1 MSRCAIVGLTTFRE
15 RSALTPVI
23 TLPRP
28 SAIVEGVFGPLGR
41 RNVLGALGRSV
52 LGLLA
57 VGQPKMGIEMGIKMA
72 IFSAIVWGV
81 MMDPVIV

>member
-1 MSRCAIVGLTTFRE
+1 M
-15 RSALTPVI
+15 I
-23 TLPRP
+23 T
-28 SAIVEGVFGPLGR
+28 
-41 RNVLGALGRSV
+41 
-52 LGLLA
+52 

>member
-1 MSRCAIVGLTTFRE
+1 MVEQCGGGIFGYFSYVSYFLPFLTDSGL
-15 RSALTPVI
+15 I
-23 TLPRP
+23 
-28 SAIVEGVFGPLGR
+28 
-41 RNVLGALGRSV
+41 
-52 LGLLA
+52 A

>member
-1 MSRCAIVGLTTFRE
+1 MSVGEVNSATHRALVPPDLRIINSVRE
-15 RSALTPVI
+15 R
-23 TLPRP
+23 
-28 SAIVEGVFGPLGR
+28 
-41 RNVLGALGRSV
+41 
-52 LGLLA
+52 GLLRFNPRMQLQIRVILGIPLS